1 MTLPN
6 SQRLKESSFKA
17 FENKEKGI
25 EMPNDLTRDELSF
38 MAKRIKEVMRLT
50 RQSNKNQESRK
61 GKRTNKFSKKT

>member
-6 SQRLKESSFKA
+6 SQRLKESAFKA

-38 MAKRIKEVMRLT
+38 MAKMIKEVMRLT
-50 RQSNKNQESRK
+50 RKSNKNQESRK